1 MKYSLIRLAL
11 FVPLLVLFSFL
22 EMGILLAAVFAGLI
36 AFAISYLFFQKQ
48 RDAATASLH
57 ERFSGRAKPIRTAGE
72 VEDADAEDT
81 LVDANPDIT
90 VRSEIP
96 RTEAPT
102 SSRRRNSPQGRLR
115 PPQPLRPAPALA
127 PAWRPSPA

>member
-22 EMGILLAAVFAGLI
+22 EVGILLAAVFAGLI

-96 RTEAPT
+96 RTEDPRTEA
-102 SSRRRNSPQGRLR
+102 SSKEETPRKD
-115 PPQPLRPAPALA
+115 A
-127 PAWRPSPA
+127 